1 MPWTT
6 PTLQQVR
13 AMTRDNTAAILAT
26 ATIPKQQILASLNRQ
41 ATIGNSVLRV
51 MCDAMSGLAHLTLKY
66 LDWLSLQFL
75 PDTAETEWLDRHGNI
90 WLVNAD
96 GTVGRKQATL
106 ATGTATVTGVVGSTV
121 PAGTT
126 LTSAAEIGYE
136 VLAQTTVGSTPT
148 PMPIRALDPG
158 SAGNL
163 ATGDT
168 LPFDIAPNGVDKD
181 AVVVSLYGG
190 TDMET
195 DDELRARIL
204 FRIREP
210 PMGGDKTDYEQW
222 ALAVPGVTRA
232 WASPLEQGMGSVT
245 TRFMMDDL
253 RADNNGIPL
262 AEDVVAV
269 EAYIDSK
276 RPVAVKDIYVVAPI
290 PFPINLAINSLV
302 TDNGSTRAA
311 IEESLRQMF
320 FDRAVPGGT
329 VYRSWVDSAISDAV
343 GEDHHE
349 LTYTTTTAP
358 SPGHLPILGSVIYA
372 GG

>member
-26 ATIPKQQILASLNRQ
+26 ATVPKQQILATLNRQ

-75 PDTAETEWLDRHGNI
+75 PDTAETEWLDRHGAI

-106 ATGTATVTGVVGSTV
+106 AAGTATVTGIVGSIV

-126 LTSAAEIGYE
+126 LTSGEEIGYE
-136 VLAQTTVGSTPT
+136 VMEQTVVGATATS
-148 PMPIRALDPG
+148 MPIRSLDPG
-158 SAGNL
+158 IAANL

-168 LPFDIAPNGVDKD
+168 LPFDIAPVGVDKD
-181 AVVVSLYGG
+181 AVVVALYGG
-190 TDMET
+190 TDQET

-204 FRIREP
+204 KRIQEP
-210 PMGGDKTDYEQW
+210 PMGGDATDYEQW

-245 TRFMMDDL
+245 TRFVMDDL

-262 AEDVVAV
+262 TEDVLAV
-269 EAYIDSK
+269 QTYVDSK
-276 RPVAVKDIYVVAPI
+276 RPVAVRDIFVVAPI
-290 PFPINLAINSLV
+290 PFPISLSIQNLV
-302 TDNGSTRAA
+302 TDDSATRAA
-311 IEESLRQMF
+311 IEDSLRGMF
-320 FDRAVPGGT
+320 YDRAVPGGT
-329 VYRSWVDSAISDAV
+329 IYRSWIDEAISTAV

-349 LTYTTTTAP
+349 LTYTTTAAP
-358 SPGHLPILGSVIYA
+358 SPGHLPILGSIIYA